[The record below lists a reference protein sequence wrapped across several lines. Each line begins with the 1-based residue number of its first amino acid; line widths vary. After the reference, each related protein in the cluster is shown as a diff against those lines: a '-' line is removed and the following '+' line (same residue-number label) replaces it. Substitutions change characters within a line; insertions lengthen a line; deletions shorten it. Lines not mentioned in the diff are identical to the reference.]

1 MVTPDSTA
9 NSGPES
15 YPSKSRQRQAVA
27 EEQAAHAEIVSS
39 SQSAVAVKP
48 AVETLGQLPREE
60 PNKSSSPT
68 RLCHDGKQQSATH
81 IPQDPCASPKTQAV
95 SRSLFGAPPSRSQ
108 LDALFGR
115 ERMQVSCSVYP
126 LRATSGG
133 RTTLSTTSLL
143 HCSQMVSLQVPACRV
158 KRSSD
163 TNGTS
168 TSLETSLFAAAG
180 STTLYNHLLLLSN
193 I

>member
-1 MVTPDSTA
+1 MVTPDSTE
-9 NSGPES
+9 NSGPQS
-15 YPSKSRQRQAVA
+15 CPSQSRQRQAVA

-143 HCSQMVSLQVPACRV
+143 QVLCAYGELT
-158 KRSSD
+158 SSCMQSEEEFRHKWNFD
-163 TNGTS
+163 VTRDQPIRGRWKYDS
-168 TSLETSLFAAAG
+168 V
-180 STTLYNHLLLLSN
+180 
-193 I
+193 